1 MKLFKKTSSILFL
14 TAITVSFLVSCK
26 GTDPIDEPLIKTNLV
41 AKFASASFDVDPDNT
56 IDLPFTITGV
66 EGAVLSVTASSSNPD
81 ATVKVSIDADY
92 QGEVTFKAPSFSDGS
107 AVTVTLNV
115 NDPVNKRETTATT
128 SVNVTESDPLT
139 LTISSDI
146 KSVSVRAGGKVSI
159 PFTVGGATTKVT
171 PTVSANNGW
180 SATATVENDNK
191 TGEIVLTAPAS
202 VGTSVKVDLTIKDE
216 KNREASFSQEFSVV
230 EISSAANAANCFIV
244 KPGESVTISAVEG
257 NSTKKIIFNSASLV
271 WEDEIGLIAGVGG
284 NDTEGVVVVKT
295 NSGKTGNAVVAAKQ
309 DGVIVWSWHVWVTDY
324 DPSKDVFAWT
334 DAGDVTYT
342 FMDRDLGARSNEKY
356 SSDAFGLFYQWG
368 RKDPFASPE
377 SLTSSTQRKT
387 YDADGNRVYLESRVR
402 PVFPDHTTTALDSA
416 IQHPTVFY
424 TAPSSAWPVV
434 DWLTDEA
441 GLQDNDLWGGISGVK
456 SKYDPCPTGW
466 KVPKSGAPWGFRS
479 QYKKEGKLNDDSK
492 YDPTYPWY
500 AEYEDAYCIGFR
512 YKDTSGKEFWFP
524 WAGHINCN
532 NGKLQSIG
540 GGGQTHTASVSGN
553 LCVIE
558 TFAWGNPASEAQLN
572 RPYGSNVRCIKE

>member
-1 MKLFKKTSSILFL
+1 M
-14 TAITVSFLVSCK
+14 
-26 GTDPIDEPLIKTNLV
+26 V

-402 PVFPDHTTTALDSA
+402 PVFPDRTTTTLDSA
-416 IQHPTVFY
+416 IRNPTVFY

-441 GLQDNDLWGGISGVK
+441 GLQDNDLWGGISASSPSTTHVRQG
-456 SKYDPCPTGW
+456 
-466 KVPKSGAPWGFRS
+466 
-479 QYKKEGKLNDDSK
+479 GKFLR
-492 YDPTYPWY
+492 
-500 AEYEDAYCIGFR
+500 AELPG
-512 YKDTSGKEFWFP
+512 
-524 WAGHINCN
+524 
-532 NGKLQSIG
+532 
-540 GGGQTHTASVSGN
+540 
-553 LCVIE
+553 
-558 TFAWGNPASEAQLN
+558 ASEASTRRGQTYRWQQI
-572 RPYGSNVRCIKE
+572 RPYLSLVC